1 MTQSFAFEKERS
13 LQHTYTTLSLSLLCV
28 KKCDKNEK
36 VCVCTLP
43 LTTFILLL
51 KREGEEETKKGTPPP
66 KKKLPGAPNLG
77 FHNFFL
83 GFYFVCVFFGSWKGH
98 SSAKIVLCIPL
109 INYVE
114 FITRT

>member
-1 MTQSFAFEKERS
+1 M
-13 LQHTYTTLSLSLLCV
+13 CV
-28 KKCDKNEK
+28 
-36 VCVCTLP
+36 LYQI
-43 LTTFILLL
+43 TTFILLL
-51 KREGEEETKKGTPPP
+51 KREGEEETKKGTPPQ
-66 KKKLPGAPNLG
+66 KKLPGVPNLG
-77 FHNFFL
+77 FHKFFL